1 MSNLPI
7 KFICNEEEFS
17 STINTKDIIEISNIN
32 LQNKFSIQFSN
43 DIAIIT
49 LQINP
54 TKLSLNNI
62 KKCINDKITTLE
74 DYRFA
79 TVNYLI
85 CFCRIVLKKI
95 PVNWATFKNYLTC
108 KVPFED
114 SLIDVNVNTKEEYK
128 PDKNYEFAVNK
139 YINLHNKEPNIK
151 WSDSYSKLNTLNLE
165 FSENI

>member
-1 MSNLPI
+1 MIYLVQASHTGHQ
-7 KFICNEEEFS
+7 KFYILS
-17 STINTKDIIEISNIN
+17 HGQRK
-32 LQNKFSIQFSN
+32 K
-43 DIAIIT
+43 IIT

-62 KKCINDKITTLE
+62 KKCINDEIKTLE

-79 TVNYLI
+79 AVNYLI

-95 PVNWATFKNYLTC
+95 PVDWATFKNYLTC
-108 KVPFED
+108 QVPFED

-165 FSENI
+165 FSENIQVKLFNRLIINTIIIF